1 MDDGEVAQKD
11 RWTMERRWG
20 RRRCRRRRFF
30 FNFLNFIS
38 RRRTAHGVRQRLA
51 IVFAGRLSFVFV
63 ELFIE
68 ISSQV
73 WLVRVP
79 RKGHLGFLFFH
90 PFLSECSF
98 FFDWLVSFYIWFQ
111 SSFSLILI
119 GCISTLTVVAR
130 FDCSSSCQGGHF
142 CWTVLFSL
150 MVLFFFRFQME
161 FSFILIGSSFMQPDC
176 YW

>member
-30 FNFLNFIS
+30 LIFSILF
-38 RRRTAHGVRQRLA
+38 RVVGPPTASGNDSPL
-51 IVFAGRLSFVFV
+51 FCAGRLSFVFV

-73 WLVRVP
+73 WLIHVP